1 MSSVALMIL
10 KQESAEHNIDSEI
23 KIINYKSHSG
33 MEYNY
38 GEYLLTSLL
47 LINVVHNNDVKGD
60 ELSLVVWS

>member
-10 KQESAEHNIDSEI
+10 NQESAEHNINSEI

-33 MEYNY
+33 IEYNY
-38 GEYLLTSLL
+38 GEYLLTSSL
-47 LINVVHNNDVKGD
+47 LINLVQKNDVKGD

>member
-47 LINVVHNNDVKGD
+47 LIHVVHNNDVKGG